1 MFRKT
6 GPGLIEVDSAY
17 TGAGVLKAL
26 LYNFDF
32 DDSDVIKHNDLKVEF
47 TRFLADRVA
56 PLLMDGKGQVW
67 MQGSASRI
75 GDAKWNMELSE
86 NRVAR
91 VSNFLMAQGVN
102 DSQMQLKAVGEELAA
117 THSEDDQRDRSV
129 LLWVHPV
136 PEDTPPPPP
145 KVPKP
150 LTTRNFKISMVSGL
164 SVTQAIN
171 VGKLFKVKIGGGVA
185 FDGLIFLIW
194 DIDNKIACLYVYIG
208 IGLGAGLSFTPK
220 VSATT
225 HGPWTFFKTEKPMS
239 CWQFGRWAR
248 FTTAGVGSHSVNWI
262 TMQTPPGID
271 NIESLS
277 IDTGTTLGAGMGSTI
292 GDIIRADKPYRF
304 SGP

>member
-1 MFRKT
+1 MFHKT
-6 GPGLIEVDSAY
+6 GPGLIEVDSVY

-32 DDSDVIKHNDLKVEF
+32 DDSDPFKHNELKAEH
-47 TRFLADRVA
+47 TRFLTDRVA
-56 PLLMDGKGQVW
+56 PLLTGGTGQIW

-75 GDAKWNMELSE
+75 GDARWNMQLSE

-91 VSNFLMAQGVN
+91 VANFLMSQGVN
-102 DSQMQLKAVGEELAA
+102 DNQMQLKAVGEELAV
-117 THSEDDQRDRSV
+117 THAEDDQRDRSV

-136 PEDTPPPPP
+136 PDDTPPPR

-150 LTTRNFKISMVSGL
+150 LTTRNFKIAMVSGL

-171 VGKLFKVKIGGGVA
+171 VGKLFRVKIGGGVA

-194 DIDNKIACLYVYIG
+194 DVDNKIACLYVYIG

-220 VSATT
+220 VSMTT
-225 HGPWTFFKTEKPMS
+225 HGPWTYFKTEKPMS

-248 FTTAGVGSHSVNWI
+248 FTTAGAGSHSVSWI
-262 TMQTPPGID
+262 TMETPPGID
-271 NIESLS
+271 NVSSLS

>member
-6 GPGLIEVDSAY
+6 GPGLIEVDTAY

-32 DDSDVIKHNDLKVEF
+32 DDSDVIKHNELKVEF

-56 PLLMDGKGQVW
+56 PLLTDGKGQVW
-67 MQGSASRI
+67 MRGSASRI
-75 GDAKWNMELSE
+75 GDERWNMELSE

-91 VSNFLMAQGVN
+91 VYNFLMAQGVS
-102 DSQMQLKAVGEELAA
+102 DSQMQLKAVGEELAK
-117 THSEDDQRDRSV
+117 THSEDDPRDRSV

-145 KVPKP
+145 KVPKT

-164 SVTQAIN
+164 SVNQALN

-194 DIDNKIACLYVYIG
+194 DTDNNIACLYVYIG
-208 IGLGAGLSFTPK
+208 IGLGVGLSFTPK

-225 HGPWTFFKTEKPMS
+225 HGPWTSFTTEKPMS

-248 FTTAGVGSHSVNWI
+248 FTTAGVASHSVNWI
-262 TMQTPPGID
+262 TMETPRGID
-271 NIESLS
+271 NVESLS

-292 GDIIRADKPYRF
+292 GDIIRADQPYRF

>member
-1 MFRKT
+1 M
-6 GPGLIEVDSAY
+6 S
-17 TGAGVLKAL
+17 
-26 LYNFDF
+26 
-32 DDSDVIKHNDLKVEF
+32 
-47 TRFLADRVA
+47 
-56 PLLMDGKGQVW
+56 GKGQIW

-75 GDAKWNMELSE
+75 GAAPWNMQLSE

-91 VSNFLMAQGVN
+91 VANFLMTQGVD
-102 DSQMQLKAVGEELAA
+102 DSQMQLNAVGEELAA
-117 THSEDDQRDRSV
+117 THAEDDQRDRSV

-145 KVPKP
+145 KAPKP

-171 VGKLFKVKIGGGVA
+171 VGKLFKVKIGGGVD

-194 DIDNKIACLYVYIG
+194 DTDNKIACLYVYLG

-220 VSATT
+220 VSATI
-225 HGPWTFFKTEKPMS
+225 HGPWTRFTTEKPMS

-248 FTTAGVGSHSVNWI
+248 FMTAGVGSHSVNWI
-262 TMQTPPGID
+262 TMETPPGI
-271 NIESLS
+271 NNVESLS
-277 IDTGTTLGAGMGSTI
+277 IATGTTLGAGMGSTI